1 MDVLSV
7 LFFFFFHIFFNKIKL
22 KLQVLSKKLWLK
34 LQHFWIFFAK
44 CIKKSNEKISYIY
57 NNV

>member
-7 LFFFFFHIFFNKIKL
+7 LFFSFFHIFFNKIKL

-34 LQHFWIFFAK
+34 LQHFWIFSAK
-44 CIKKSNEKISYIY
+44 CIKKSNEKISYI
-57 NNV
+57 

>member
-7 LFFFFFHIFFNKIKL
+7 LFFSFFHIFFNKIKL

-34 LQHFWIFFAK
+34 LQHFWIFSAK